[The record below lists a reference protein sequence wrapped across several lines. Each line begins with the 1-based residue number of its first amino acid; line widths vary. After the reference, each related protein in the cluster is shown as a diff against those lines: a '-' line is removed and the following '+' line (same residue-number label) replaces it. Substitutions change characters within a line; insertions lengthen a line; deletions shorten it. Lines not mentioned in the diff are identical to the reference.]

1 MHPTSTTP
9 YPSTHP
15 TRDRKVAVFPPSSP
29 PENGQTHPFLHLID
43 RVDRSVRDLPEPLG
57 QLLGLSD
64 DLPQPL
70 VHGLEADIPLPHLL
84 HHVRIER
91 DGFVMARV
99 DEGTRL
105 HHHEHPLPV
114 RGILEELGSW
124 HPHRRVDGKHLMQVS
139 RGLAVGEDDP
149 TALSKVT
156 PRVGLLHVI
165 PPEPSE

>member
-1 MHPTSTTP
+1 MHQTSTTP

-91 DGFVMARV
+91 DGFVMASV

-105 HHHEHPLPV
+105 HHHE
-114 RGILEELGSW
+114 